1 MKGKMNVV
9 SKHREIINP
18 EKIHDPIGY
27 THVTIP
33 KGNKIVFL
41 SGQVAWDKDLNIVVE
56 GDLEKQ
62 TDMVYK
68 NIAAALEEVG
78 ATWDHIVKTTVYTT
92 MPTEYEI
99 IGSVT
104 EKYFGDVAAPS
115 QTIVGVTGLALE
127 QFLIEIE
134 AIVVIDES

>member
-1 MKGKMNVV
+1 MI
-9 SKHREIINP
+9 SKHREVMNP
-18 EKIHDPIGY
+18 KNIHEPIGY

-33 KGNKIVFL
+33 KGKKVIFL
-41 SGQVAWDKDLNIVVE
+41 SGQVAWDKDFHVVVE

-62 TDMVYK
+62 TEMVYQ
-68 NIAAALEEVG
+68 NISHALDEIG
-78 ATWDHIVKTTVYTT
+78 ATWDHIAKTTVYTT

-104 EKYFGDVAAPS
+104 KKFFGEIAPPS

-127 QFLIEIE
+127 EFLIEIE
-134 AIVVIDES
+134 AIVVVDEE